1 MKRGAGILMPIF
13 SLPNKSGFGTLGK
26 EAYEFVDFLVK
37 SKQKYWQ
44 ILPINDCDEFGS
56 PFSSPGVFSGNP
68 LFIDLEEFFN
78 KQELSEYGFN
88 AKMTREEYQK
98 VKMELLYIWF
108 KRTDYTKEIEE
119 FKKDNN
125 WAIEYANFMAIKRK
139 YTYLS
144 KTPSAIKNIGSDR
157 YKEFLENH
165 KEIIEFYVFTQ
176 YIFFKQWFKLK
187 EYVNEKGILIIGDS
201 PCNSSMDSVEA
212 FYDREMYLV
221 DENITPIK
229 VAGVPP
235 DYFSEE
241 GQCWNTLI
249 YNYPLIKEGGYKY
262 LLDKYRYMLKVY
274 DYLKIDHFRGL
285 EYYYAIPFGMLDGKV
300 GEWLPGPGYEFI
312 DLLKEN
318 NLTNLILED
327 LGIISD
333 GVIRLK
339 EYSGFPGMKVFEFAF
354 GEENSPFLPENY
366 IENCVVYTGTHDND
380 TFVSMLKDKK
390 YKAKVKEY
398 LEIESSL
405 NKDIVYTSIE
415 RLYESIGD
423 VVIINPQD
431 LLLQGG
437 NHRFNAPGTMVNNWM
452 YNAPRSLYNENIS
465 DFLSNLVIK
474 TRR

>member
-1 MKRGAGILMPIF
+1 
-13 SLPNKSGFGTLGK
+13 
-26 EAYEFVDFLVK
+26 
-37 SKQKYWQ
+37 
-44 ILPINDCDEFGS
+44 
-56 PFSSPGVFSGNP
+56 
-68 LFIDLEEFFN
+68 
-78 KQELSEYGFN
+78 
-88 AKMTREEYQK
+88 
-98 VKMELLYIWF
+98 
-108 KRTDYTKEIEE
+108 
-119 FKKDNN
+119 
-125 WAIEYANFMAIKRK
+125 
-139 YTYLS
+139 
-144 KTPSAIKNIGSDR
+144 
-157 YKEFLENH
+157 
-165 KEIIEFYVFTQ
+165 
-176 YIFFKQWFKLK
+176 
-187 EYVNEKGILIIGDS
+187 
-201 PCNSSMDSVEA
+201 
-212 FYDREMYLV
+212 
-221 DENITPIK
+221 
-229 VAGVPP
+229 
-235 DYFSEE
+235 
-241 GQCWNTLI
+241 
-249 YNYPLIKEGGYKY
+249 
-262 LLDKYRYMLKVY
+262 MLNVY

-312 DLLKEN
+312 DLLKQN

-354 GEENSPFLPENY
+354 EEENSPFLPENY